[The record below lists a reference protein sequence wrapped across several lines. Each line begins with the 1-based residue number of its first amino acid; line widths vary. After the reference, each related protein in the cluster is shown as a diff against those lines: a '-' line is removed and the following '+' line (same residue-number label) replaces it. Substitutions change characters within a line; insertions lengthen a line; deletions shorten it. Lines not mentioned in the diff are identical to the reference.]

1 KFKVS
6 IFSFFQTNTEGVK
19 ILYNEVKNRVG
30 NPEGTILDLYSGV
43 GTIGQVLSKNNRVI
57 GIEIVEDAVKMAK
70 ENAKLNNLNCE
81 FICGDVS
88 QVVKD
93 IKDKI
98 SFIVVDP
105 PRAGI
110 GLKSVKN
117 ICKFG
122 VQNIVYV
129 SCNPQTLCEDLK
141 EFINNGYKVKNIQGV
156 DMFPNTYHVEC
167 IVLMSKSEK

>member
-1 KFKVS
+1 
-6 IFSFFQTNTEGVK
+6 
-19 ILYNEVKNRVG
+19 
-30 NPEGTILDLYSGV
+30 
-43 GTIGQVLSKNNRVI
+43 
-57 GIEIVEDAVKMAK
+57 M
-70 ENAKLNNLNCE
+70 
-81 FICGDVS
+81 
-88 QVVKD
+88 
-93 IKDKI
+93 
-98 SFIVVDP
+98 
-105 PRAGI
+105 
-110 GLKSVKN
+110 KN